1 MAKLSDEQLS
11 ELQALNK
18 KNQELRLQLGELEVQ
33 KAMIIPKIETLR
45 LEFVN
50 LEANLVA
57 EYGENSVININTGEV
72 SEKEKKIKKRKGVK

>member
-1 MAKLSDEQLS
+1 MAKLSEGQLK
-11 ELQALNK
+11 ELQGLNK

-45 LEFVN
+45 LEFVE
-50 LEANLVA
+50 LEAKLIK

-72 SEKEKKIKKRKGVK
+72 SEKEKNIKE